1 MIIIYLLGLSYVMGE
16 SNDSVNVMK
25 EFIPS
30 GKIEALIDDMDD
42 GDYLLIQLDLK
53 NDSLFNL
60 VNKVLPDLDLFSG
73 PASYHRIMDLK
84 HFEKIKNVINEDY
97 YSVLNE
103 NYVFLNNT
111 REYWMDFKQGDQTQ
125 GTWSDDDA
133 IEYTCSCLSGASNCV
148 KLGWDESWYNP
159 FDYWGEAWYGF
170 QPPFYQSIEEI
181 RVTVRGG
188 QCDALPVWSETYM
201 GMMDGNGNWSQDY
214 ELSID
219 YTDNEF
225 IVSNTWNGE
234 ALMPRIGS
242 EDNYCIDNIK
252 LEFYYSCELPEAP
265 INLLA
270 TDGEDCNTIT
280 LTWTPSNSSIN
291 QQILYRDDIAIAQ
304 LTPFDVIYEDWGAQ
318 EGIEHEY
325 CIETYNECGN
335 SMMTCDYGSIK
346 KVPNAPISVMA
357 SDGEYDA
364 EVLINWSNV
373 ENADNYKIYRDGSWM
388 GITTFDQLQY
398 VDIIPQF
405 DIIYEYCIE
414 ALNDCGESEWNC
426 DTGYISSPG
435 GDINGDENLDVLD
448 VVLMV
453 NIIIGSY
460 MPTSEELSSADM
472 NYDGYV
478 DILDIVILVN
488 EIIRY

>member
-1 MIIIYLLGLSYVMGE
+1 
-16 SNDSVNVMK
+16 
-25 EFIPS
+25 
-30 GKIEALIDDMDD
+30 
-42 GDYLLIQLDLK
+42 
-53 NDSLFNL
+53 
-60 VNKVLPDLDLFSG
+60 
-73 PASYHRIMDLK
+73 
-84 HFEKIKNVINEDY
+84 
-97 YSVLNE
+97 
-103 NYVFLNNT
+103 
-111 REYWMDFKQGDQTQ
+111 
-125 GTWSDDDA
+125 
-133 IEYTCSCLSGASNCV
+133 
-148 KLGWDESWYNP
+148 
-159 FDYWGEAWYGF
+159 
-170 QPPFYQSIEEI
+170 
-181 RVTVRGG
+181 
-188 QCDALPVWSETYM
+188 
-201 GMMDGNGNWSQDY
+201 
-214 ELSID
+214 
-219 YTDNEF
+219 
-225 IVSNTWNGE
+225 
-234 ALMPRIGS
+234 
-242 EDNYCIDNIK
+242 
-252 LEFYYSCELPEAP
+252 
-265 INLLA
+265 
-270 TDGEDCNTIT
+270 
-280 LTWTPSNSSIN
+280 
-291 QQILYRDDIAIAQ
+291 
-304 LTPFDVIYEDWGAQ
+304 
-318 EGIEHEY
+318 
-325 CIETYNECGN
+325 
-335 SMMTCDYGSIK
+335 MTCDYGSIK
-346 KVPNAPISVMA
+346 KVPNTPISVIA